1 MTTGSIGNN
10 YSSSRLQSIIK
21 ELSGDI
27 NPEDGPPPPIYEI
40 KGKGYVWCFSPS
52 KKTMIRIARGEK
64 IYILDKVPDENNKL
78 LIFAPYDIVYI
89 NKEEVQEVGYN

>member
-1 MTTGSIGNN
+1 
-10 YSSSRLQSIIK
+10 
-21 ELSGDI
+21 
-27 NPEDGPPPPIYEI
+27 
-40 KGKGYVWCFSPS
+40 
-52 KKTMIRIARGEK
+52 MIRIARGEK